1 MINLD
6 NLTKQQE
13 DDIEN
18 LADILYTWMCNV
30 DDSDADYDM
39 ILSNIKSDIQN
50 NNGIVNMLNTTVTDC
65 DVPVQINIDLNEM
78 KLIYYVGP
86 GAETEDEDAL
96 FKEESISHEELS
108 GGFTDSDLLHDLIEE
123 IEEEPEKY
131 GLKDSLYGLILRD
144 HNGYFKC
151 VAPDARFSPEDE
163 KAIMDILSKYT
174 DVKSAD
180 DMNVQSAMH
189 SILVAMLSKKAA

>member
-30 DDSDADYDM
+30 DDSDADYDI

-50 NNGIVNMLNTTVTDC
+50 
-65 DVPVQINIDLNEM
+65 ININLNEM

-86 GAETEDEDAL
+86 GAETEDEDTL

>member
-18 LADILYTWMCNV
+18 LADILYTWMCDV

-39 ILSNIKSDIQN
+39 ILSNIKNDIQN
-50 NNGIVNMLNTTVTDC
+50 NNGIVNMFYTTVTDC

-96 FKEESISHEELS
+96 FKEESISHEKLS
-108 GGFTDSDLLHDLIEE
+108 GGFTDSDLLHNLVEE
-123 IEEEPEKY
+123 IEKEPEKY

-151 VAPDARFSPEDE
+151 VAPNARFLPEDE

-180 DMNVQSAMH
+180 DMNVQTAMH
-189 SILVAMLSKKAA
+189 SILVAMLRMKTA

>member
-123 IEEEPEKY
+123 IEKEPEKY

-151 VAPDARFSPEDE
+151 VTPDAQFSSEDE

-174 DVKSAD
+174 NLKSAD